1 MRTVGVA
8 AMILMLALARPAYAQ
23 SNVKG
28 QTPGPP
34 PPAPMSP
41 QEIQA
46 ERAAEKAYKSSLG
59 NIPDQPAADPWGN
72 ARSMDAPKAVPKAH
86 PAKSPAKTG
95 GTAN

>member
-1 MRTVGVA
+1 MRIVCAA
-8 AMILMLALARPAYAQ
+8 AMIMLLGWPAYAQ

-34 PPAPMSP
+34 PPAPKSP

-72 ARSMDAPKAVPKAH
+72 ARSMDAPKAVAKAH
-86 PAKSPAKTG
+86 PVKPPAKTG
-95 GTAN
+95 STGN

>member
-8 AMILMLALARPAYAQ
+8 AMIVMLALAGPAYAQ

-72 ARSMDAPKAVPKAH
+72 ARSMDQGGSKGSSSKVP
-86 PAKSPAKTG
+86 G
-95 GTAN
+95 